1 MQEAEKKEQK
11 KVEDLN
17 AEIQRQT
24 KMIAK
29 KKQDMLELEEKEKT
43 ESKLFKKEFP
53 HQRNRDS
60 EVSDERGENKLID
73 FEDVDYDNNGAQ
85 IEEEHTGK
93 KPGVFENDSEES
105 DGKDQKKNGKGKKKG
120 KCVIF

>member
-17 AEIQRQT
+17 AQIDRQT

-43 ESKLFKKEFP
+43 ESKLFKAEFP
-53 HQRNRDS
+53 HLRNRDS
-60 EVSDERGENKLID
+60 EVSDEQGQNKLID
-73 FEDVDYDNNGAQ
+73 LEDVDYDNNGAQ

-105 DGKDQKKNGKGKKKG
+105 DGGDQKKNGKGKKKG